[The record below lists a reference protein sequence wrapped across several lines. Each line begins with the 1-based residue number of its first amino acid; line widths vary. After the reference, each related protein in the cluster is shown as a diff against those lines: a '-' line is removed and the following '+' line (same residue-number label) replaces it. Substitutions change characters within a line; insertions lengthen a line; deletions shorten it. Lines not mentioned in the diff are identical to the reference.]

1 MLRNRVFLLLAIIFA
16 IIVLLASCEKTR
28 HETTEKVSRPV
39 VKDVTTEKVAATEV
53 QDVYE
58 TSGTVRAENVT
69 VLSARVM
76 GQIKAI
82 HVKESD
88 TVRAGKVLIEI
99 DDTEFSKKLAQA
111 QAAQA
116 EAKVAHDMAQETKRL
131 ADITF
136 ARYKRLY
143 EEKVLTAQEFDEVD
157 GKRNMAALSVQQAKA
172 MIGRTEAAIN
182 EVKVYFGYTK
192 ITAPFDGVIVKKMA
206 EAGTMAAPGMPL
218 ITMEQAGKYT
228 VNVSLDERM
237 YNHVAVGQKLN
248 VRIDATG
255 GSETGTVSEV
265 SPQVDPAGRTFNLK
279 ISVTAKDV
287 KSGFNATVDIP
298 GGMRKVILVPQ
309 TAVVDKGQLTGV
321 YTVSK
326 EGVVSFR
333 MVKAGKV
340 YPDKAAVE
348 VLSGL
353 NEGDEVVV
361 GGVGNAIDGG
371 TVSRTGA
378 SGTGAVTTE
387 GAK

>member
-1 MLRNRVFLLLAIIFA
+1 M
-16 IIVLLASCEKTR
+16 IIVLLTSCEKTK

-39 VKDVTTEKVAATEV
+39 VKGVTTEKVAATEV

-58 TSGTVRAENVT
+58 SSGTVRAENIT

-99 DDTEFSKKLAQA
+99 DDTEFAKKLAQA
-111 QAAQA
+111 QAAHA
-116 EAKVAHDMAQETKRL
+116 EAKVAHDMALETKRL
-131 ADITF
+131 ADITYT
-136 ARYKRLY
+136 RYKRLY
-143 EEKVLTAQEFDEVD
+143 VEKVLTAQEFDEVD

-192 ITAPFDGVIVKKMA
+192 ITAPFDGVIVKKMV

-218 ITMEQAGKYT
+218 ITIEQAGNYT
-228 VNVSLDERM
+228 INLSLDERM
-237 YNHVAVGQKLN
+237 YNHVAIGQKVN
-248 VRIDATG
+248 IHIDAL
-255 GSETGTVSEV
+255 GSSDTGTVSEV
-265 SPQVDPAGRTFNLK
+265 SPQVDAASRTFIIK
-279 ISVTAKDV
+279 ISVAV
-287 KSGFNATVDIP
+287 RGVRSGFNARVDIP

-309 TAVVDKGQLTGV
+309 TAVVEKGQLTGV

-340 YPDKAAVE
+340 YTDKAAVE

-371 TVSRTGA
+371 TI
-378 SGTGAVTTE
+378 SGTGATSTE
-387 GAK
+387 GTK